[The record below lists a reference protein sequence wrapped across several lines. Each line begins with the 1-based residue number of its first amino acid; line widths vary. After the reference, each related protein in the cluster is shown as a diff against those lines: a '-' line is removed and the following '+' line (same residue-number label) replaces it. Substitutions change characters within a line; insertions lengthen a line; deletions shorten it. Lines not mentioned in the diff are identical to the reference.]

1 MPKSKRARVVPTSKT
16 KKNRKELV
24 QRLHANV
31 QAACDKYDYIWVFDV
46 QNMRNSN
53 IKDVRSQLSDS
64 RLVYSARR
72 NGALLLT
79 VRAESSWA
87 RPN

>member
-16 KKNRKELV
+16 NKNRKELV

-31 QAACDKYDYIWVFDV
+31 QAACDGYDYIWVFDV
-46 QNMRNSN
+46 QNMRNSS
-53 IKDVRSQLSDS
+53 IKEVRSQLSDS
-64 RLVYSARR
+64 RLVNSARC
-72 NGALLLT
+72 NVALMVT
-79 VRAESSWA
+79 MRAESSWG